1 MTDSIGIVA
10 ASNVAKDDSVLS
22 VMRSRMTMAISALSG
37 TRDSELDDLRF
48 YAGSPDNQWQWPNDV
63 LQTRGSSQG
72 PVVSARPC
80 LTINKLPQHVK
91 QITNEQR
98 MNRPTI
104 KVLPVDDK
112 SDIEMA
118 DVFNG
123 VIRHIEYTSDADV
136 AYDTACEN
144 QVTYGEGYLRI
155 LTEYCDDTSFDQEI
169 KIGRIRNS
177 FSVYMDPM
185 IQDPA
190 GADARWCFITDD
202 MTKDEYERA
211 YPKASP
217 ISTLTARG
225 IGDSSINQWISE
237 TTVRVAE
244 YFYIECEKATLN
256 LYPGNQTALTG
267 TPEDSLLRA
276 MFGKPL
282 RSRQSDRE
290 RVKWCK
296 TNGYEILEES
306 EWAGSFIPVVRVVG
320 NEFEVD
326 GQLYVS
332 GLVRNAKDAQRMY
345 NYWPLALD
353 TPVPTP
359 HGWSTIGELRPGDEV
374 FDECGAPVEVV
385 DTTAVFLNEDCYRV
399 TFDDGS
405 SIVASGNHQWRV
417 ERRGKRTSATFEWS
431 PLTVSTRDLVPGDD
445 FIRVTRP
452 LQTSR
457 SVPLD
462 PYFVGVWLGDGDSSG
477 PIITQNKADADEMID
492 ILVSRGLDAGN
503 LRASSTACRFSV
515 YGVRSEMVA
524 LNLLGNKHV
533 PDCYLRASIEDRLE
547 LLRGLM
553 DTDGSVGANGQCS
566 ISTTS
571 PTLRDGICELLRSL
585 GVKFGVVARDGRV
598 INSPNG
604 KTYHGADHWQISF
617 SCRDDLRVFNL
628 TRKIARTIDRLH
640 HPRRTTRFG
649 IATVER
655 VASVPVK
662 CITVASDN
670 HLFLAGEGMVPTHNC
685 SQEAEM
691 LALAP
696 KAPFIGYGGQFE
708 GYEQQWKTANTQN
721 WPYLE
726 VNPDVT
732 DGQGAVLPLPQR
744 AQPPMASS
752 GLLQAKAGASE
763 DIKSTTGQY
772 NASLGMTSN
781 ERSGKAILARQR
793 ESDVGT
799 YHYADNLARAVRH
812 IGRQLVDLIPKIYD
826 TARVARILGE
836 DGEPSTVKMNP
847 DQEEPVKKIMGPGG
861 VVVDKIYNPR
871 VGKYDVRVITGPGYA
886 TKRQEALESM
896 AQLLQGNPQLWQVAG
911 DLFVKNMDW
920 PGAQDL
926 AKRLQKM
933 LDPKVMADEDNP
945 ALVAANQQME
955 AMNAE
960 MQQMFKMLQNV
971 QQSMEAKEMH
981 IKQFEAE
988 IKAYQAETQR
998 ISAVQ
1003 AGMTPEQIQDIV
1015 MGTIAAAV
1023 DAGDLIASAPEMREN
1038 PQPDTPRMP
1047 QMSEP
1052 QGTPSQTPYE
1062 EQQ

>member
-345 NYWPLALD
+345 NYW
-353 TPVPTP
+353 
-359 HGWSTIGELRPGDEV
+359 
-374 FDECGAPVEVV
+374 
-385 DTTAVFLNEDCYRV
+385 
-399 TFDDGS
+399 
-405 SIVASGNHQWRV
+405 
-417 ERRGKRTSATFEWS
+417 
-431 PLTVSTRDLVPGDD
+431 
-445 FIRVTRP
+445 
-452 LQTSR
+452 
-457 SVPLD
+457 
-462 PYFVGVWLGDGDSSG
+462 
-477 PIITQNKADADEMID
+477 
-492 ILVSRGLDAGN
+492 
-503 LRASSTACRFSV
+503 
-515 YGVRSEMVA
+515 
-524 LNLLGNKHV
+524 
-533 PDCYLRASIEDRLE
+533 
-547 LLRGLM
+547 
-553 DTDGSVGANGQCS
+553 
-566 ISTTS
+566 
-571 PTLRDGICELLRSL
+571 
-585 GVKFGVVARDGRV
+585 
-598 INSPNG
+598 
-604 KTYHGADHWQISF
+604 
-617 SCRDDLRVFNL
+617 
-628 TRKIARTIDRLH
+628 
-640 HPRRTTRFG
+640 
-649 IATVER
+649 
-655 VASVPVK
+655 
-662 CITVASDN
+662 
-670 HLFLAGEGMVPTHNC
+670 C

-1023 DAGDLIASAPEMREN
+1023 DAGDLSAGAPQMQEN
-1038 PQPDTPRMP
+1038 PQPDTLRMP
-1047 QMSEP
+1047 QMSEQ

>member
-144 QVTYGEGYLRI
+144 QVTHGEGYLRI

-345 NYWPLALD
+345 NYW
-353 TPVPTP
+353 
-359 HGWSTIGELRPGDEV
+359 
-374 FDECGAPVEVV
+374 
-385 DTTAVFLNEDCYRV
+385 
-399 TFDDGS
+399 
-405 SIVASGNHQWRV
+405 
-417 ERRGKRTSATFEWS
+417 
-431 PLTVSTRDLVPGDD
+431 
-445 FIRVTRP
+445 
-452 LQTSR
+452 
-457 SVPLD
+457 
-462 PYFVGVWLGDGDSSG
+462 
-477 PIITQNKADADEMID
+477 
-492 ILVSRGLDAGN
+492 
-503 LRASSTACRFSV
+503 
-515 YGVRSEMVA
+515 
-524 LNLLGNKHV
+524 
-533 PDCYLRASIEDRLE
+533 
-547 LLRGLM
+547 
-553 DTDGSVGANGQCS
+553 
-566 ISTTS
+566 
-571 PTLRDGICELLRSL
+571 
-585 GVKFGVVARDGRV
+585 
-598 INSPNG
+598 
-604 KTYHGADHWQISF
+604 
-617 SCRDDLRVFNL
+617 
-628 TRKIARTIDRLH
+628 
-640 HPRRTTRFG
+640 
-649 IATVER
+649 
-655 VASVPVK
+655 
-662 CITVASDN
+662 
-670 HLFLAGEGMVPTHNC
+670 C

>member
-345 NYWPLALD
+345 NYW
-353 TPVPTP
+353 
-359 HGWSTIGELRPGDEV
+359 
-374 FDECGAPVEVV
+374 
-385 DTTAVFLNEDCYRV
+385 
-399 TFDDGS
+399 
-405 SIVASGNHQWRV
+405 
-417 ERRGKRTSATFEWS
+417 
-431 PLTVSTRDLVPGDD
+431 
-445 FIRVTRP
+445 
-452 LQTSR
+452 
-457 SVPLD
+457 
-462 PYFVGVWLGDGDSSG
+462 
-477 PIITQNKADADEMID
+477 
-492 ILVSRGLDAGN
+492 
-503 LRASSTACRFSV
+503 
-515 YGVRSEMVA
+515 
-524 LNLLGNKHV
+524 
-533 PDCYLRASIEDRLE
+533 
-547 LLRGLM
+547 
-553 DTDGSVGANGQCS
+553 
-566 ISTTS
+566 
-571 PTLRDGICELLRSL
+571 
-585 GVKFGVVARDGRV
+585 
-598 INSPNG
+598 
-604 KTYHGADHWQISF
+604 
-617 SCRDDLRVFNL
+617 
-628 TRKIARTIDRLH
+628 
-640 HPRRTTRFG
+640 
-649 IATVER
+649 
-655 VASVPVK
+655 
-662 CITVASDN
+662 
-670 HLFLAGEGMVPTHNC
+670 C

-752 GLLQAKAGASE
+752 GLLQAKTGASE

-1023 DAGDLIASAPEMREN
+1023 DAGDLSAGAPQMQEN
-1038 PQPDTPRMP
+1038 PQPDTLRMP
-1047 QMSEP
+1047 QMPEQ
-1052 QGTPSQTPYE
+1052 QGTPSQIPYE

>member
-144 QVTYGEGYLRI
+144 QVTCGEGYLRI

-190 GADARWCFITDD
+190 GADARWCFITED

-345 NYWPLALD
+345 NYW
-353 TPVPTP
+353 
-359 HGWSTIGELRPGDEV
+359 
-374 FDECGAPVEVV
+374 
-385 DTTAVFLNEDCYRV
+385 
-399 TFDDGS
+399 
-405 SIVASGNHQWRV
+405 
-417 ERRGKRTSATFEWS
+417 
-431 PLTVSTRDLVPGDD
+431 
-445 FIRVTRP
+445 
-452 LQTSR
+452 
-457 SVPLD
+457 
-462 PYFVGVWLGDGDSSG
+462 
-477 PIITQNKADADEMID
+477 
-492 ILVSRGLDAGN
+492 
-503 LRASSTACRFSV
+503 
-515 YGVRSEMVA
+515 
-524 LNLLGNKHV
+524 
-533 PDCYLRASIEDRLE
+533 
-547 LLRGLM
+547 
-553 DTDGSVGANGQCS
+553 
-566 ISTTS
+566 
-571 PTLRDGICELLRSL
+571 
-585 GVKFGVVARDGRV
+585 
-598 INSPNG
+598 
-604 KTYHGADHWQISF
+604 
-617 SCRDDLRVFNL
+617 
-628 TRKIARTIDRLH
+628 
-640 HPRRTTRFG
+640 
-649 IATVER
+649 
-655 VASVPVK
+655 
-662 CITVASDN
+662 
-670 HLFLAGEGMVPTHNC
+670 C

>member
-282 RSRQSDRE
+282 RSRRLDRE

-345 NYWPLALD
+345 NYW
-353 TPVPTP
+353 
-359 HGWSTIGELRPGDEV
+359 
-374 FDECGAPVEVV
+374 
-385 DTTAVFLNEDCYRV
+385 
-399 TFDDGS
+399 
-405 SIVASGNHQWRV
+405 
-417 ERRGKRTSATFEWS
+417 
-431 PLTVSTRDLVPGDD
+431 
-445 FIRVTRP
+445 
-452 LQTSR
+452 
-457 SVPLD
+457 
-462 PYFVGVWLGDGDSSG
+462 
-477 PIITQNKADADEMID
+477 
-492 ILVSRGLDAGN
+492 
-503 LRASSTACRFSV
+503 
-515 YGVRSEMVA
+515 
-524 LNLLGNKHV
+524 
-533 PDCYLRASIEDRLE
+533 
-547 LLRGLM
+547 
-553 DTDGSVGANGQCS
+553 
-566 ISTTS
+566 
-571 PTLRDGICELLRSL
+571 
-585 GVKFGVVARDGRV
+585 
-598 INSPNG
+598 
-604 KTYHGADHWQISF
+604 
-617 SCRDDLRVFNL
+617 
-628 TRKIARTIDRLH
+628 
-640 HPRRTTRFG
+640 
-649 IATVER
+649 
-655 VASVPVK
+655 
-662 CITVASDN
+662 
-670 HLFLAGEGMVPTHNC
+670 C

-1023 DAGDLIASAPEMREN
+1023 DAGDLSAGAPQMQEN
-1038 PQPDTPRMP
+1038 PQPDTLRMP
-1047 QMSEP
+1047 QMPEQ
-1052 QGTPSQTPYE
+1052 QGTPSQIPYE

>member
-144 QVTYGEGYLRI
+144 QVTHGEGYLRI

-345 NYWPLALD
+345 NYW
-353 TPVPTP
+353 
-359 HGWSTIGELRPGDEV
+359 
-374 FDECGAPVEVV
+374 
-385 DTTAVFLNEDCYRV
+385 
-399 TFDDGS
+399 
-405 SIVASGNHQWRV
+405 
-417 ERRGKRTSATFEWS
+417 
-431 PLTVSTRDLVPGDD
+431 
-445 FIRVTRP
+445 
-452 LQTSR
+452 
-457 SVPLD
+457 
-462 PYFVGVWLGDGDSSG
+462 
-477 PIITQNKADADEMID
+477 
-492 ILVSRGLDAGN
+492 
-503 LRASSTACRFSV
+503 
-515 YGVRSEMVA
+515 
-524 LNLLGNKHV
+524 
-533 PDCYLRASIEDRLE
+533 
-547 LLRGLM
+547 
-553 DTDGSVGANGQCS
+553 
-566 ISTTS
+566 
-571 PTLRDGICELLRSL
+571 
-585 GVKFGVVARDGRV
+585 
-598 INSPNG
+598 
-604 KTYHGADHWQISF
+604 
-617 SCRDDLRVFNL
+617 
-628 TRKIARTIDRLH
+628 
-640 HPRRTTRFG
+640 
-649 IATVER
+649 
-655 VASVPVK
+655 
-662 CITVASDN
+662 
-670 HLFLAGEGMVPTHNC
+670 C

-847 DQEEPVKKIMGPGG
+847 DQEEPVKKITGPGG

-1023 DAGDLIASAPEMREN
+1023 DAGDLSAGAPQMQEN
-1038 PQPDTPRMP
+1038 PQPDTLRMP
-1047 QMSEP
+1047 QMPEQ
-1052 QGTPSQTPYE
+1052 QGTPSQIPYE